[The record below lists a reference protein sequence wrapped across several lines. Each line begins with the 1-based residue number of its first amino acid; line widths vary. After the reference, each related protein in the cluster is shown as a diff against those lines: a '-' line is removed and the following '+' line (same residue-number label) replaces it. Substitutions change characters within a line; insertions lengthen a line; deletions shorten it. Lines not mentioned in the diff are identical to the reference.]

1 MLAAVDDTSGPEID
15 LDSKDTVAEHT
26 HTLYH
31 SIENLSK
38 DQLGEHFS
46 FLACKWIP
54 IKGTIQG

>member
-15 LDSKDTVAEHT
+15 LDSKDTVSEHT

-38 DQLGEHFS
+38 ILQKL
-46 FLACKWIP
+46 L
-54 IKGTIQG
+54 